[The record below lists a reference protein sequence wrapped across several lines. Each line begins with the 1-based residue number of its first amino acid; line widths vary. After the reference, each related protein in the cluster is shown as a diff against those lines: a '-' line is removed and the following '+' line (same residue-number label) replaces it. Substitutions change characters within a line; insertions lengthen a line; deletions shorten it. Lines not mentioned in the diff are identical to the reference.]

1 MPNTPERYSFEK
13 AQEEASQMQEK
24 IKSGEAATYDEAE
37 KLIEEQREK
46 PDFFAGL
53 DDRQR
58 DDLLRFFL
66 EKHDQEKF
74 AKEVPE
80 REPIQYPG
88 KNPFEVMKSKEALP
102 EKGMIFS
109 LQFKGGY
116 EGVGHVVAYEK
127 LERPSITE
135 HGDRIYLSVQGRDLY
150 FSIEN
155 PNYFYKSTEPYNRM
169 SGSSYVP
176 HGFDRLDAIPT
187 SDGGRALVQK
197 KAWGTNLSYSIDSYE
212 DRDFSRVLD
221 EGKLDELQST
231 IVGALQEKIG
241 LSQADAERV
250 ASEVVGRMAQKEEKE

>member
-1 MPNTPERYSFEK
+1 MPERYSLEK
-13 AQEEASQMQEK
+13 AQKEASQMQEK
-24 IKSGEAATYDEAE
+24 IKSGEATTYNEAE
-37 KLIEEQREK
+37 KLIEQQREK
-46 PDFFAGL
+46 PDFFADL
-53 DDRQR
+53 DDKQR
-58 DDLLRFFL
+58 GDMLRFFL

-80 REPIQYPG
+80 REPVQYPG
-88 KNPFEVMKSKEALP
+88 KNPFEVMKAKEALP
-102 EKGMIFS
+102 EKGIMFS

-155 PNYFYKSTEPYNRM
+155 PNYFYKSEEPYNRM

-176 HGFDRLDAIPT
+176 HGFDSLDQIPT

-197 KAWGTNLSYSIDSYE
+197 KAWGTNLSYSVDSHE
-212 DRDFSRVLD
+212 DRDFTRVLD
-221 EGKLDELQST
+221 EGKLDELKST
-231 IVGALQEKIG
+231 IASAIQEKIG
-241 LSQADAERV
+241 LPQADAERV
-250 ASEVVGRMAQKEEKE
+250 AGEVVDRMAKQEEKE

>member
-1 MPNTPERYSFEK
+1 MPERYSLEK
-13 AQEEASQMQEK
+13 AQQEAAQMKEK
-24 IKSGEAATYDEAE
+24 IKSGEAKTYEEAK
-37 KLIEEQREK
+37 KLIDAQRGK

-53 DDRQR
+53 DERQQG
-58 DDLLRFFL
+58 DVLRFFL
-66 EKHDQEKF
+66 ERHDQEKF

-80 REPIQYPG
+80 GEPVQYPG

-102 EKGMIFS
+102 AKGIMFS
-109 LQFKGGY
+109 LQFKKGY

-176 HGFDRLDAIPT
+176 HGFDSMDEVPT
-187 SDGGRALVQK
+187 SGGGRALVQK
-197 KAWGTNLSYSIDSYE
+197 KAWGTNLSYSVDSYE
-212 DRDFSRVLD
+212 DKDFSRVLD
-221 EGKLDELQST
+221 EGKLDELKST
-231 IVGALQEKIG
+231 ISGALQEKVG
-241 LSQADAERV
+241 LPQADAERV
-250 ASEVVGRMAQKEEKE
+250 AGEVVGRMAQKEEKE